1 MRIRNKRDFVSGAL
15 FVLFGIGFAS
25 ISRGYNLGTAKTI
38 GPGYFPFLLGSVLA
52 GLGLVVALKSLSPNT
67 PETPL
72 KSWHWR
78 PVAWISASIMVF
90 ALALPKL
97 GLLLTIALMA
107 GMAFFACDEKRSGRE
122 TGLLIIVLMAFAYF
136 VFVKGLLLQFQVW
149 PVFLKAG
156 GG

>member
-25 ISRGYNLGTAKTI
+25 ISMGYNLGTAKAI
-38 GPGYFPFLLGSVLA
+38 GPGYFPFVLGSVLG
-52 GLGLVVALKSLSPNT
+52 GLGLVVALRSVSVKT
-67 PETPL
+67 QETPL

-97 GLLLTIALMA
+97 GLLLAIALMA

-122 TGLLIIVLMAFAYF
+122 TGFLIIVLMAFAYF